1 MHVSRASTLK
11 ASLEGAVDRE
21 TFVDIVLQQFG
32 ASIEMLENAIVSC
45 SDQLW
50 SDRSRSPQY
59 WFLAYHTLFF
69 IDLYSSETAKGF
81 APPAPFLASGMH
93 TDIDKHERPYM
104 KEELQKYLE
113 HCRKKTRSKL
123 KSLTDI
129 EMLQPSPFAWVGVN
143 NTELFIY
150 NLRHMQHHIGQM
162 NYILRQELG
171 IGSSWLFKAKR

>member
-1 MHVSRASTLK
+1 
-11 ASLEGAVDRE
+11 
-21 TFVDIVLQQFG
+21 
-32 ASIEMLENAIVSC
+32 
-45 SDQLW
+45 
-50 SDRSRSPQY
+50 
-59 WFLAYHTLFF
+59 
-69 IDLYSSETAKGF
+69 
-81 APPAPFLASGMH
+81 MH

-150 NLRHMQHHIGQM
+150 NLRHMQHHIWTNELHPSARTG
-162 NYILRQELG
+162 NRIILAVQSEG
-171 IGSSWLFKAKR
+171 